1 MRYLNIDNV
10 KTVNLFIESES
21 YTVLKVSYFKNES
34 VCKYISLHSKII
46 QRLWRRKIFKIKKMT
61 SHTFMHKDGRND
73 KFIGGN

>member
-21 YTVLKVSYFKNES
+21 YTVLKVTYFKM
-34 VCKYISLHSKII
+34 VCKYIKLKNN

-61 SHTFMHKDGRND
+61 SHTFMHKGW
-73 KFIGGN
+73 